1 MSKTYEI
8 KYEDKSI
15 FFKGDLDYLV
25 KALYEPEVI
34 SKTSSDILNLASFI
48 MYDEESN
55 KIIKK
60 KRGRPKIEKEP
71 KEKRPRGRPKKL
83 PITTKMMTD
92 KILDMVKQYN
102 IVHGIV
108 TEDVNNDIDKLFE
121 PYCVST

>member
-8 KYEDKSI
+8 KFADKSI
-15 FFKGDLDYLV
+15 FFKGDLDYLF
-25 KALYEPEVI
+25 KALYEPETV
-34 SKTSSDILNLASFI
+34 SKTSSEILNLASFI
-48 MYDEESN
+48 MFDEESN

-71 KEKRPRGRPKKL
+71 KLKRPRGRPEKQ
-83 PITTKMMTD
+83 PITTAMMQTRL
-92 KILDMVKQYN
+92 LDMLKQYN
-102 IVHGIV
+102 IDHGIV

>member
-8 KYEDKSI
+8 KYEYKSI
-15 FFKGDLDYLV
+15 CFKGDLDYLF
-25 KALYEPEVI
+25 KAIYEPDAI
-34 SKTSSDILNLASFI
+34 SKTSADIINLASFI

-60 KRGRPKIEKEP
+60 KKGRPRIINEP

-92 KILDMVKQYN
+92 KLLDMVKQYN

>member
-15 FFKGDLDYLV
+15 FFKGDLDYLFN
-25 KALYEPEVI
+25 ALYEPETI
-34 SKTSSDILNLASFI
+34 SKSSAEIINLASFI
-48 MYDEESN
+48 MFDEESN

-71 KEKRPRGRPKKL
+71 KVKRPRGRPKKP
-83 PITTKMMTD
+83 PITTAMMTA
-92 KILDMVKQYN
+92 KLLDMVKEYN
-102 IVHGIV
+102 LIHGIV
-108 TEDVNNDIDKLFE
+108 TEDVNHDIDKLCE